1 MATSHRIGLKYEWAS
16 RFAEPLCIVSYS
28 LLFQIF
34 SFRFGKC
41 EAFVVNQS
49 PVRTV
54 LDCADSQF
62 VKGSEFHI
70 VPERFQSSLFQSG
83 DLGLGNADFRGNLH
97 LGAA

>member
-1 MATSHRIGLKYEWAS
+1 M
-16 RFAEPLCIVSYS
+16 
-28 LLFQIF
+28 
-34 SFRFGKC
+34 
-41 EAFVVNQS
+41 NQS

-62 VKGSEFHI
+62 MKGSEFHI
-70 VPERFQSSLFQSG
+70 VPERFQSSFFQSG